1 MSKALDLPLNCWR
14 FSLARA
20 PSSVPIA
27 QLTADH
33 PLPPPLSRIAADK
46 WPAGGRRICLDIMG
60 GWGGERSQPLRPAAS
75 APSLL
80 GSWPQKLAGLE
91 GTRGRDGDSAPGT
104 LTRGPA
110 LHAPAAA
117 RGHRAPRAAP
127 SRPSSPGHPPGH
139 CSEHPPRS
147 PPSVALY
154 GSFKAAA
161 ATRAAAAFDGDK
173 AAKAAGEA
181 PARPALARPCPP
193 PPAPRE
199 PRAWPRSAA
208 ERPAGTPRAPE
219 QTFTTGGRARR
230 TPLTFAAAS
239 FPALAPDPPT
249 DRLGGKQLPSP
260 KPRLGRRGE
269 GERRRKRKGGQF
281 LVFQPPRGS
290 SCPSRQV
297 KSQGWGGDIS

>member
-1 MSKALDLPLNCWR
+1 MPGYN
-14 FSLARA
+14 
-20 PSSVPIA
+20 
-27 QLTADH
+27 
-33 PLPPPLSRIAADK
+33 
-46 WPAGGRRICLDIMG
+46 GGV
-60 GWGGERSQPLRPAAS
+60 GGERSQPLRPAAS

-181 PARPALARPCPP
+181 PARPALARPGPARPRPP
-193 PPAPRE
+193 PGSLGPG
-199 PRAWPRSAA
+199 RAARRSA
-208 ERPAGTPRAPE
+208 
-219 QTFTTGGRARR
+219 QRARLAHQSKLSR
-230 TPLTFAAAS
+230 PEGEHGARPLPLQQHPSRHLPQTLRQTGWEESNSQA
-239 FPALAPDPPT
+239 
-249 DRLGGKQLPSP
+249 PSP
-260 KPRLGRRGE
+260 
-269 GERRRKRKGGQF
+269 
-281 LVFQPPRGS
+281 
-290 SCPSRQV
+290 
-297 KSQGWGGDIS
+297 GWGGGEREKGEGKGKGGSFSSFSLLAAPPAQAGK